1 MAKLHNRRSAPVTIA
16 VAVALLA
23 AACGGSSASG
33 DGGTANGG
41 GSTDGEGRSDQPE
54 RVYVEAISGDPG
66 GLNPQ
71 FAGGPIV
78 TRTTFTVFESLVEIT
93 DEYEIIPALAHD
105 WEFSDDGSSVTFHLE
120 EGVTWHDG
128 EPFTAADVVFNF
140 DEVMTYQSFGNALA
154 ATIGDVEAPD
164 DHTVVVEL
172 ESEYGPFLE
181 VLSQQ
186 AIIPKHLYEGT
197 DFLTNPYNMEPIGTG
212 PMMFEEFKPGD
223 ELVLVR
229 NPDWWRGET
238 QVDKTIFTV
247 MTDANSRGLAMLNGE
262 LDGAVLDPMQQSD
275 VAAHPDLVQTDRG
288 FFQEMITL
296 TLNAEQPELQDPA
309 VRALV
314 FAAIDRE
321 AVVRLSLSGLGEPAE
336 SFFPDSLGWANH
348 PDIRFSD
355 AYPRDIEAIKAGL
368 DAAGYPVGDNGS
380 RFAIDARFVST
391 HAEAASTAEVIQ
403 ASLAEVDIQVNL
415 TGAAQPV
422 WQEAVYTEGDFGMSI
437 LRNTAGVD
445 PSIGF
450 SRWLVCNPERRAL
463 NNGSGICDEELDAA
477 ANAAVTTLRR
487 EERAPHFHDLQER
500 ARDLIY
506 WAPLV
511 WTNASNQTV
520 NISRWKNAD
529 QITGRTNSIPWLAM
543 EWNGD

>member
-1 MAKLHNRRSAPVTIA
+1 MVS
-16 VAVALLA
+16 
-23 AACGGSSASG
+23 
-33 DGGTANGG
+33 
-41 GSTDGEGRSDQPE
+41 
-54 RVYVEAISGDPG
+54 
-66 GLNPQ
+66 
-71 FAGGPIV
+71 
-78 TRTTFTVFESLVEIT
+78 
-93 DEYEIIPALAHD
+93 
-105 WEFSDDGSSVTFHLE
+105 E
-120 EGVTWHDG
+120 EGTSVDVHRKEWGTRHNS
-128 EPFTAADVVFNF
+128 EPITATDVVFNY

-197 DFLTNPYNMEPIGTG
+197 DYVTNPHNMEPIGTG

-229 NPDWWRGET
+229 NPDWWRGDTE
-238 QVDKTIFTV
+238 VDKTIFTV

-262 LDGAVLDPMQQSD
+262 LDGAVLDPMQQED
-275 VAAHPDLVQTDRG
+275 VSAHPDLVQAERG

-296 TLNAEQPELQDPA
+296 TLNAQQPELHNPA

-321 AVVRLSLSGLGEPAE
+321 AIVRLSLSGLGEPAE
-336 SFFPDSLGWANH
+336 TFFPSSLSWANH
-348 PDIRFSD
+348 PDIKFSED
-355 AYPRDIEAIKAGL
+355 FPRDIDAIKAGL
-368 DAAGYPVGDNGS
+368 DAAGYPVAGNGH
-380 RFAIDARFVST
+380 RFEIDARFVST

-403 ASLAEVDIQVNL
+403 ASLAEVDIKVNL
-415 TGAAQPV
+415 AGAAQPV

-450 SRWLVCNPERRAL
+450 SRWLVCNPEKRAL
-463 NNGSGICDEELDAA
+463 NNGSGVCDEELDAA
-477 ANAAVTTLRR
+477 AEAAVSTLRR
-487 EERAPHFHDLQER
+487 EDRAPHFHALQER

-506 WAPLV
+506 WTPLV

-543 EWNGD
+543 EWIGD